1 MSEGFDRV
9 RPRTPR
15 PPSTIG
21 PTPHDAE
28 GKRALFS
35 SAAPSTRSG
44 AGSVL
49 VECSRCDQPT
59 VLGLAQALRAAWPS
73 LHLAL
78 RLGHGEDVT
87 VLSLFGR
94 DYPTFMRCPSCGRAS
109 WVRFTLQV

>member
-15 PPSTIG
+15 PPATVG
-21 PTPHDAE
+21 ATAPDAE

-35 SAAPSTRSG
+35 STTESARSG
-44 AGSVL
+44 TGSVL
-49 VECSRCDQPT
+49 VECSRCEQPT
-59 VLGLAQALRAAWPS
+59 VLGPAQALRAAWPS

-78 RLGHGEDVT
+78 RLGHGSDVT

-109 WVRFTLQV
+109 WVRFTVQM